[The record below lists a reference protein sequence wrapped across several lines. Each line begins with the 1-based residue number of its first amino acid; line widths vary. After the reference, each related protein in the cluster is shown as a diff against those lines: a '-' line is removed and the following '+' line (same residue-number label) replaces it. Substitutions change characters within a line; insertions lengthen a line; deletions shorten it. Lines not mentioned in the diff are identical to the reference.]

1 MVLSPKAKLVLMTQ
15 QNGVVFESNTKGK
28 LVRMTQ
34 QNGAA
39 LESSNIQRRAR
50 KSFGDKMATKMG
62 TPFHG
67 FVCARLRNEDVRVRQ
82 WKLKSAGPRKGTLE
96 GRVPNSPEPERQV
109 CPYDTT
115 ERGRV

>member
-1 MVLSPKAKLVLMTQ
+1 MFPPT
-15 QNGVVFESNTKGK
+15 GGT
-28 LVRMTQ
+28 
-34 QNGAA
+34 
-39 LESSNIQRRAR
+39 
-50 KSFGDKMATKMG
+50 FGDSAKRGGEKRFGNKIATKLD
-62 TPFHG
+62 TPFHDA
-67 FVCARLRNEDVRVRQ
+67 VCARLRNEDVRVRQ